1 MKHFFFSIFVI
12 HNLNFVQVGTYAYR
26 LLAQDMDSEP
36 MLRYYFDNETSEAR
50 TENGVIIKQSE
61 FDYLSAFEL
70 NKMDGLIRVK
80 LNFLWCP

>member
-1 MKHFFFSIFVI
+1 
-12 HNLNFVQVGTYAYR
+12 
-26 LLAQDMDSEP
+26 MDSEP

-61 FDYLSAFEL
+61 YDYLSAFEL

-80 LNFLWCP
+80 NIR